1 MLPKSPTEWYLL
13 LVIFPMFLLGMG
25 MLYHDIVKWREKQ
38 REMYGETAAPFP
50 LSERLRSIRERFQ
63 PSIKSPDSDQT
74 KKAA

>member
-13 LVIFPMFLLGMG
+13 VVIFPMFLLGMG

-38 REMYGETAAPFP
+38 REMYGEMAARFP
-50 LSERLRSIRERFQ
+50 LSEMLRSIRGRFQ
-63 PSIKSPDSDQT
+63 TSIKSTDGDQT

>member
-1 MLPKSPTEWYLL
+1 
-13 LVIFPMFLLGMG
+13 MFLLGMG

-38 REMYGETAAPFP
+38 REMYGEMAARFP

-63 PSIKSPDSDQT
+63 PSIKSTDSDQT